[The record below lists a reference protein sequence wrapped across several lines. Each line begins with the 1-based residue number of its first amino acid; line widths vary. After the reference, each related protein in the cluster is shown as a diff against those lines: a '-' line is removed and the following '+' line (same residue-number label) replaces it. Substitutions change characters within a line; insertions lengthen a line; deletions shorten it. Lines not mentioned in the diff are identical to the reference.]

1 MAKEGGVQWDDKS
14 ITGSMSKLFK
24 LKDGQVARIS
34 VLSKDAFMV
43 YDHYSSKARR
53 HGRCIRSVG
62 MCPGCGVLGEPR
74 ERFAAK
80 ILIYETNL
88 AGELTKPLRF
98 QLSTWVFSAD
108 KFVELR
114 NIRKQWG
121 DLRARD
127 LMVTCPKGGEK
138 FQKMSFVP
146 TPKCIW
152 RAHGKVTKKVLE
164 MVKSDKTDLESIL
177 GKVLPAEELSKR
189 LGLELEPGTFEEA
202 DLTEFSSADDVEVT
216 VKPESGDVK
225 VGDAELDAELDVDLD
240 AELEDAVGSTDTVK
254 PESEPKPDDI
264 DLSDIDA
271 ALDDI

>member
-1 MAKEGGVQWDDKS
+1 MAKEGGVKWDDKS
-14 ITGSMSKLFK
+14 ITGSMQKLFK
-24 LKDGQVARIS
+24 LKDSQVARIS
-34 VLSKDAFMV
+34 VLSKDAFMI

-62 MCPGCGVLGEPR
+62 VCPACGILGEPR

-80 ILIYETNL
+80 VLVYETNM
-88 AGELTKPLRF
+88 AGELTKPFRF
-98 QLSTWVFSAD
+98 QLLTWVFSSD
-108 KFVELR
+108 KFVDLR

-127 LMVTCPKGGEK
+127 LMVTCPKGGEQ
-138 FQKMSFVP
+138 FQKMSYVP
-146 TPKCIW
+146 TPKCLW
-152 RAHGKVTKKVLE
+152 RSHEGVTKKVLQ
-164 MVKSDKTDLESIL
+164 MVKADKTDLEAIL
-177 GKVLPAEELSKR
+177 GKALPAEELSKR

-216 VKPESGDVK
+216 ETPESGDAA
-225 VGDAELDAELDVDLD
+225 GVDLD
-240 AELEDAVGSTDTVK
+240 AELEEAVGPTDEVK
-254 PESEPKPDDI
+254 SESKTDEI